1 MFLFPFSEFFV
12 YDLRSFCEEEPTGCS
27 KWLLGSLGHSFEVLI
42 VLKFLRLYSSKTQRI
57 FVEKSTRQLVWSRS
71 LNISP
76 SNQGIE
82 HMQGDPYS
90 CYLEVESQ
98 DCIIWSS
105 WLHVLSIFVNS
116 WFHPFKTPHGPL
128 FVVKANHES
137 GRMLTK
143 MHSEH
148 ICVVVLVNRFDSIL
162 SWICTIL

>member
-1 MFLFPFSEFFV
+1 MALRISWAFF
-12 YDLRSFCEEEPTGCS
+12 
-27 KWLLGSLGHSFEVLI
+27 WGSDSSEVLKI
-42 VLKFLRLYSSKTQRI
+42 ILIQNPKDICREEYPTISLESESKHQPFESGYWTHAKGSIYS
-57 FVEKSTRQLVWSRS
+57 F
-71 LNISP
+71 
-76 SNQGIE
+76 
-82 HMQGDPYS
+82 
-90 CYLEVESQ
+90 YLEVESQ

-105 WLHVLSIFVNS
+105 WLHVLSIFLNS

-162 SWICTIL
+162 SWICTILSDKSVWHKLA